1 MKSILGLLK
10 DKKNLI
16 FLIIV
21 FLFFTYSYFFALT
34 QQVSWVVFLRN
45 NSSLFVISQIILS
58 LINSVVGSLCLLLII
73 RIFKE
78 RKNQEKAS
86 FIQTF
91 SALFISVITTGC
103 YVCGTVLFPAVGLT
117 ASFSTLPFAGLEIKV
132 ITAIFLLYSLGELLK
147 NYKGICDIETP
158 KQYKFSLG
166 TKSFLFKLKYLQ
178 RVKPLLITSI
188 FIILVFALPSLLP
201 KNTEINSI
209 LNNKCDGVNCS
220 CKVN

>member
-1 MKSILGLLK
+1 MKTILVLLK
-10 DKKNLI
+10 NKENLI
-16 FLIIV
+16 FFIVV

-34 QQVSWVVFLRN
+34 QQISWAIFLRN
-45 NSSLFVISQIILS
+45 NSSIFVILQVILS

-91 SALFISVITTGC
+91 SALFISIITTGC
-103 YVCGTVLFPAVGLT
+103 YVCGTVLFPAVGLA

-132 ITAIFLLYSLGELLK
+132 ITAIFLLYSLRELLK
-147 NYKGICDIETP
+147 NYKGICDVESP
-158 KQYKFSLG
+158 KLYKFSFG
-166 TKSFLFKLKYLQ
+166 NKFFTFKLKYLQ
-178 RVKPLLITSI
+178 RAKPLLITSI

-201 KNTEINSI
+201 KNAEINSL
-209 LNNKCDGVNCS
+209 LNNKCDGINCS